1 MVNLRVC
8 ALECEALRGLLQ
20 ERAAQ
25 CLVLDCRSF
34 FSFNAAHIRGSCNVR
49 LSTIVRRR
57 AKGALALEHVVPN
70 EELRSRLRQGLVH
83 TVVLLDERSADLELP
98 KRDST
103 LLLALGTLCREA
115 RGARICFLKGEW
127 PPGVPRGRG
136 RLLLLLLLLPRRR
149 PRAPLAPGRAAL
161 TPRPSPSAPAG
172 GYEAFSAACSEL
184 CTKPAAPTGLSLPL
198 SASSA
203 PGSADS
209 GCSSCGTPLYD
220 QGGPVEILPFLY
232 LGSAY
237 HASRKDMLDAL
248 GITALINVS
257 ANCPNHFEGHYQYK
271 SIPVEDNHKADISS
285 WFNEAIDFIDSV
297 KNDGGRVF
305 VHCQAGISR
314 SATICL
320 AYLMRTNRV
329 KLDEAFE
336 FVKQR
341 RSIISPNFSFMGQLL
356 QFESQVLAPNCS
368 AEAGSPA
375 MSVLDRGA
383 STTTVFNFP
392 VSIPVHT
399 SSSAL
404 SYLQSPITTSPSC

>member
-1 MVNLRVC
+1 
-8 ALECEALRGLLQ
+8 
-20 ERAAQ
+20 RA
-25 CLVLDCRSF
+25 
-34 FSFNAAHIRGSCNVR
+34 SCTVR

-70 EELRSRLRQGLVH
+70 EELRARLRQGLFH
-83 TVVLLDERSADLELP
+83 TVVLLDERSADLEVP

-103 LLLALGTLCREA
+103 MLLALGTLCREA
-115 RGARICFLKGEW
+115 RGA
-127 PPGVPRGRG
+127 
-136 RLLLLLLLLPRRR
+136 
-149 PRAPLAPGRAAL
+149 
-161 TPRPSPSAPAG
+161 
-172 GYEAFSAACSEL
+172 
-184 CTKPAAPTGLSLPL
+184 LPL
-198 SASSA
+198 SASPA

-399 SSSAL
+399 TSSAL
-404 SYLQSPITTSPSC
+404 NYLQSPITTSPSC

>member
-8 ALECEALRGLLQ
+8 ALECEALRALLQ
-20 ERAAQ
+20 ERGSQ

-70 EELRSRLRQGLVH
+70 EELRARLRQGLVH
-83 TVVLLDERSADLELP
+83 TVVLLDERSADLEAP

-103 LLLALGTLCREA
+103 MLLALGTLCREA
-115 RGARICFLKGEW
+115 RGARICFLKG
-127 PPGVPRGRG
+127 
-136 RLLLLLLLLPRRR
+136 
-149 PRAPLAPGRAAL
+149 
-161 TPRPSPSAPAG
+161 
-172 GYEAFSAACSEL
+172 GYEAFSSACSEL
-184 CTKPAAPTGLSLPL
+184 CTKPAAPAGLSLPL
-198 SASSA
+198 SASPA

-297 KNDGGRVF
+297 KKDGGRVF

-399 SSSAL
+399 TSSAL
-404 SYLQSPITTSPSC
+404 NYLQSPITTSPSC

>member
-1 MVNLRVC
+1 MVMEVGILDAGGLR
-8 ALECEALRGLLQ
+8 ALLR

-25 CLVLDCRSF
+25 CLLLDCRSF
-34 FSFNAAHIRGSCNVR
+34 FAFNAGHIAGSVNVR
-49 LSTIVRRR
+49 FSTIVRRR
-57 AKGALALEHVVPN
+57 AKGAMGLEHIVPN
-70 EELRSRLRQGLVH
+70 AELRGRLLAGAYH
-83 TVVLLDERSADLELP
+83 AVVLLDERSVALDGA

-103 LLLALGTLCREA
+103 LALAAGALCREA
-115 RGARICFLKGEW
+115 RTTQVFFLQ
-127 PPGVPRGRG
+127 
-136 RLLLLLLLLPRRR
+136 
-149 PRAPLAPGRAAL
+149 
-161 TPRPSPSAPAG
+161 G
-172 GYEAFSAACSEL
+172 GYEAFSASCPEL
-184 CTKPAAPTGLSLPL
+184 CSKQPTPTGLSLPL
-198 SASSA
+198 STSVPDSA
-203 PGSADS
+203 ES
-209 GCSSCGTPLYD
+209 GCSSW
-220 QGGPVEILPFLY
+220 GPVEILSFLY

-297 KNDGGRVF
+297 KDAGGRVF

-356 QFESQVLAPNCS
+356 QFESQVLAPHCS

-375 MSVLDRGA
+375 MAVLDRGT

-392 VSIPVHT
+392 VSIPVHPT
-399 SSSAL
+399 NSAL
-404 SYLQSPITTSPSC
+404 NYLQSPITTSPSC

>member
-115 RGARICFLKGEW
+115 RGARICFLK
-127 PPGVPRGRG
+127 
-136 RLLLLLLLLPRRR
+136 
-149 PRAPLAPGRAAL
+149 
-161 TPRPSPSAPAG
+161 G

>member
-1 MVNLRVC
+1 MVNMEIC
-8 ALECEALRGLLQ
+8 ALDCESLRALLQ

-34 FSFNAAHIRGSCNVR
+34 FSFNSSHILGSVNVR
-49 LSTIVRRR
+49 FSTIVKRR
-57 AKGALALEHVVPN
+57 AKGAMGLEHIVPN
-70 EELRSRLRQGLVH
+70 EELRSRLLAGLYH
-83 TVVLLDERSADLELP
+83 AVVLLDERSPELELS

-103 LLLALGTLCREA
+103 LVLAASALCREA
-115 RGARICFLKGEW
+115 RAARICFLKG
-127 PPGVPRGRG
+127 
-136 RLLLLLLLLPRRR
+136 
-149 PRAPLAPGRAAL
+149 
-161 TPRPSPSAPAG
+161 
-172 GYEAFSAACSEL
+172 GYEAFSSACSEL
-184 CTKPAAPTGLSLPL
+184 CSKQSTPLGLSLPL
-198 SASSA
+198 SSSV
-203 PGSADS
+203 PGSAES

-257 ANCPNHFEGHYQYK
+257 ANCPNHFEDHYQYK

-285 WFNEAIDFIDSV
+285 WFNEAIDFIDSI
-297 KNDGGRVF
+297 KNAGGRVF

-356 QFESQVLAPNCS
+356 QFESQVLAPHCS

-375 MSVLDRGA
+375 MAVLDRGT

-392 VSIPVHT
+392 VSIPVH
-399 SSSAL
+399 SSSNAL
-404 SYLQSPITTSPSC
+404 NYLQSPMTTSPSC

>member
-1 MVNLRVC
+1 MVNMQVC
-8 ALECEALRGLLQ
+8 ALDCDTLRGLLKD
-20 ERAAQ
+20 RSLQ

-34 FSFNAAHIRGSCNVR
+34 FSFNSSHLSGSCNVR

-57 AKGALALEHVVPN
+57 AKGAIGMEHILPN
-70 EELRSRLRQGLVH
+70 EEVRARLYKGLYH
-83 TVVLLDERSADLELP
+83 AVVLLDERSADLEVP

-103 LLLALGTLCREA
+103 LLLAMNTLCREA
-115 RGARICFLKGEW
+115 RDTRICFLKG
-127 PPGVPRGRG
+127 
-136 RLLLLLLLLPRRR
+136 
-149 PRAPLAPGRAAL
+149 
-161 TPRPSPSAPAG
+161 
-172 GYEAFSAACSEL
+172 GYEAFSSACPEL
-184 CTKPAAPTGLSLPL
+184 CTKPSAPKGLTLPL
-198 SASSA
+198 STNNV

-209 GCSSCGTPLYD
+209 NCSSCGTPLYD

-271 SIPVEDNHKADISS
+271 SIPVEDNHKADISC
-285 WFNEAIDFIDSV
+285 WFNEAINFIDSV

-375 MSVLDRGA
+375 MSALDRGA

-392 VSIPVHT
+392 VSIPVHP

-404 SYLQSPITTSPSC
+404 SFLQSPITTSPSC

>member
-70 EELRSRLRQGLVH
+70 EELRSRLRQGLIH

-127 PPGVPRGRG
+127 PGTTPAPVGGEGREG
-136 RLLLLLLLLPRRR
+136 AASSAMPPVGLGSP
-149 PRAPLAPGRAAL
+149 AAGAAL
-161 TPRPSPSAPAG
+161 TRRLSLPSAPAG
-172 GYEAFSAACSEL
+172 GYEAFSSACSEL

-220 QGGPVEILPFLY
+220 Q
-232 LGSAY
+232 
-237 HASRKDMLDAL
+237 
-248 GITALINVS
+248 VS
-257 ANCPNHFEGHYQYK
+257 
-271 SIPVEDNHKADISS
+271 EDEPGA
-285 WFNEAIDFIDSV
+285 
-297 KNDGGRVF
+297 GR
-305 VHCQAGISR
+305 AGR
-314 SATICL
+314 
-320 AYLMRTNRV
+320 
-329 KLDEAFE
+329 
-336 FVKQR
+336 
-341 RSIISPNFSFMGQLL
+341 QLRW
-356 QFESQVLAPNCS
+356 VRAR
-368 AEAGSPA
+368 AGSPA
-375 MSVLDRGA
+375 
-383 STTTVFNFP
+383 
-392 VSIPVHT
+392 
-399 SSSAL
+399 L
-404 SYLQSPITTSPSC
+404 SCREGRLPGHRRAKLTRCLSFLF